1 MSARTAAAAIIL
13 IGLFLTPGSGRG
25 QVPDSLAI
33 AEAGQIEASQEPVTA
48 AVVQEPDGQQTPALV
63 AEAEGGTTEN
73 PFAGFETHFLSNG
86 LKVWLKRVPDAP
98 NVSVSIAVPFGSH
111 SDPRGKEGLAHFTEH
126 MLFSDHE
133 GRSEQE
139 VKNALE
145 GLGGRRNGFT
155 AADHTWYYATI
166 GKQHGLF
173 AIEWL
178 AGVVSTHAMEP
189 DVVEKNRQPIAI
201 ETNAKPREVSEHVWA
216 FLNPSFLMPRDFWQ
230 REFGMDT
237 PGLRALDRWS
247 TLHAITP
254 EDLRGFYE
262 TYYAPGGLTLTIV
275 GDLDPEQ
282 ALATAERTFGA
293 LPGRAVPARGI
304 SIEDPNR
311 IRATYYWGFPS
322 NVRYTAR
329 YKFFHLSG
337 EDELMILFMRD
348 FLNRRLNQRLRYGE
362 QKAVYGLQVASSKRG
377 PAAFLQV
384 RGSIDE
390 DEYDFAVGVIEEE
403 IESLRTRALDGAAF
417 EADRS
422 AVIERLRSGN
432 QTSEALNFWVYRN
445 FYDPGTF
452 SDFPNVLGFYEA
464 VSQEEVASFA
474 ARNFVA
480 EREVLSVLR
489 IHPISQ
495 ELMVVAVLLLAWLT
509 VRLVG
514 WGLTSS
520 VTMSNIRYVARFRI
534 PVVFRV
540 VAFLVVSGVGLVFA
554 RLTFFGLQWLTLTY
568 VSTVDDYRIQTVS
581 FALMLAS
588 VLTLVII
595 YISRLPRKVLVFPD
609 HIRIKSMAYRSKVL
623 KPEDL
628 EEVSLRRFHRVW
640 MSRDLFRCYPMTLGL
655 IRPGV
660 YLRPAKGRAY
670 FFRTRDTKE
679 LLDVLGAWRGEPITT
694 AVPEPR
700 NKAETKESD
709 GSTPEPVAKKKEQ
722 RKGALPPSSK
732 KVRGSSEAKPR
743 ADPPPPA
750 SAGSAEEENYD
761 DIDFDSIGLT
771 NAEIEDLLGETKRDD
786 PMGDG

>member
-1 MSARTAAAAIIL
+1 MSARTAAAAIVL
-13 IGLFLTPGSGRG
+13 IGLVLAPGSGRG
-25 QVPDSLAI
+25 QVPDSLVQVSDTAD
-33 AEAGQIEASQEPVTA
+33 AG
-48 AVVQEPDGQQTPALV
+48 TPATSQAIDPVAV
-63 AEAEGGTTEN
+63 AEAAQIDGPQEN
-73 PFAGFETHFLSNG
+73 PFAGFETHVLSNG
-86 LKVWLKRVPDAP
+86 LKVWLKRIPDAP
-98 NVSVSIAVPFGSH
+98 NVSVSIVVPFGSD

-126 MLFSDHE
+126 MLFSDHD
-133 GRSEQE
+133 GHSEQE
-139 VKNALE
+139 VKNAIE

-166 GKQHGLF
+166 DKQHGLF

-178 AGVVSTHAMEP
+178 SDVVSPHAMEP
-189 DVVEKNRQPIAI
+189 EVVERNRQPIAI
-201 ETNAKPREVSEHVWA
+201 ETNAKPRELFEHVWA

-237 PGLRALDRWS
+237 RGLRPLDRWS
-247 TLHAITP
+247 TLHSITP
-254 EDLRGFYE
+254 DDLRDFYE
-262 TYYAPGGLTLTIV
+262 TYYAPAGLTLTIV
-275 GDLDPEQ
+275 GDLDPEE

-311 IRATYYWGFPS
+311 IRATYSWGFPS

-329 YKFFHLSG
+329 YKFFHPSG

-390 DEYDFAVGVIEEE
+390 DEYDFAIGVIEEE
-403 IESLRTRALDGAAF
+403 IEFLRTGALDGAAF

-422 AVIERLRSGN
+422 AVIERLRSDN

-445 FYDPGTF
+445 FYDPDTF
-452 SDFPNVLGFYEA
+452 SDFPDVLGFYEA
-464 VSQEEVASFA
+464 VRQEEVASFA
-474 ARNFVA
+474 ARHLVP

-489 IHPISQ
+489 IQPISQ
-495 ELMVVAVLLLAWLT
+495 ELMVVAVLFLAWLT

-514 WGLTSS
+514 WGLTTS
-520 VTMSNIRYVARFRI
+520 VTMSNIRYMARFRVPI
-534 PVVFRV
+534 VFRV
-540 VAFLVVSGVGLVFA
+540 VAFLLVGGAGLVFA
-554 RLTFFGLQWLTLTY
+554 RLIFFGLQWLTLTY

-588 VLTLVII
+588 VLGLLII
-595 YISRLPRKVLVFPD
+595 YISRVPRKILVFPD
-609 HIRIKSMAYRSKVL
+609 HIRIKSMAYRSKVFH
-623 KPEDL
+623 PEDL

-655 IRPGV
+655 LRPGV
-660 YLRPAKGRAY
+660 YLRPAEGRAY

-679 LLDVLGAWRGEPITT
+679 LLEVLGAWRGEPITS

-700 NKAETKESD
+700 KKTEAKESD
-709 GSTPEPVAKKKEQ
+709 GSTPEPVAKKK
-722 RKGALPPSSK
+722 KWWSGAPPPPSK
-732 KVRGSSEAKPR
+732 TVAAASSEATPG

-750 SAGSAEEENYD
+750 PAASPEEENYD
-761 DIDFDSIGLT
+761 DIDFHSIGLT
-771 NAEIEDLLGETKRDD
+771 DAEMEELLGETRRDD
-786 PMGDG
+786 PSDNG